1 MADVADILPQLEQL
15 DGEIDD
21 LEDVLEP
28 LLGSLAEVANKLPL
42 LDKAKLYVLA
52 TYSIESMLF
61 CKLSPAR
68 YVPVMIRD
76 DTNMDVQLL

>member
-15 DGEIDD
+15 DGEVDD

-61 CKLSPAR
+61 CKLSIAQE
-68 YVPVMIRD
+68 VPV
-76 DTNMDVQLL
+76 TTQH